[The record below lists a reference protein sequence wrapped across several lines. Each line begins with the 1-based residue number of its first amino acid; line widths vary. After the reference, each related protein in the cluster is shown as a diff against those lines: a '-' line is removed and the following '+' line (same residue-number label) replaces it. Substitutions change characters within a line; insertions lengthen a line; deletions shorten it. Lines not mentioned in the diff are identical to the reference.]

1 LHIQDATFEHPYISA
16 LGSHTAYWRDEDTA
30 LFVTR
35 HLYRDVPESPPGTEE
50 PDGATG
56 GASQEVV
63 GGTNRG
69 KLGIAGEDEK
79 TIPGTAS
86 EKVAGVGDGSEKPTG
101 KGGMRSKHSSTGS
114 FIGLKR
120 SRSVGDQLT
129 TEDGPGESSTLGSLL
144 WGGPRLR
151 RLQPETSLEG
161 PATQFDTWIA
171 DDETGL
177 FYMPGGAATLL
188 NPTVAADCEKEDV
201 SKPGHGE
208 GAPSNGF

>member
-35 HLYRDVPESPPGTEE
+35 HLYRDVPESAPGMEE

-63 GGTNRG
+63 RGTNWGESGR
-69 KLGIAGEDEK
+69 AGEDEK
-79 TIPGTAS
+79 PISRTAS
-86 EKVAGVGDGSEKPTG
+86 EKVAVEGDGSEKPTG
-101 KGGMRSKHSSTGS
+101 KGGMQSRHSSTGS

-129 TEDGPGESSTLGSLL
+129 TEDDLGESSTLGSLL

-177 FYMPGGAATLL
+177 FYMPGGAATPL
-188 NPTVAADCEKEDV
+188 NPTAAVGFEKEDV
-201 SKPGHGE
+201 SKQGHGE
-208 GAPSNGF
+208 RAPSNVV